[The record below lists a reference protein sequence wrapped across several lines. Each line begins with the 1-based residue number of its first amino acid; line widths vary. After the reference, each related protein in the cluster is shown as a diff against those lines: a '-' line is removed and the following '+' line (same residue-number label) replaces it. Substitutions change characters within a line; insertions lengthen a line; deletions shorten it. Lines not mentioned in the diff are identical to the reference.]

1 MNNNTNKH
9 IADINSKTIFR
20 NNILCAQFIRDNI
33 NIPLLKD
40 VKPEDLEDVTERF
53 GSYFGVEYQADTV
66 KRIKIKLEDY
76 EETFYMISI
85 IDHKSD
91 VDYNVAMQLLKY
103 MACIWA
109 EYEKTFLDESGRI
122 IRNKSFKYP
131 PIIPVV
137 YYEGEKEWTAD
148 MRLRDRVMFSDILRP
163 YIPDFKYI
171 VVRNHDFSDEELLSR
186 EDEMSLLMLINKFQ
200 TADDISNFKEISKDK
215 IDSIIQDSPEAVID
229 IIASVVKSL
238 CTKIHISAEETDE
251 TVRKVR
257 EHKLGYLF
265 ENMEKIDIQELRR
278 IADQERLRAE
288 VNRKE
293 ADENRKIADE
303 NRKKADENHRETEEE
318 RRRIKRTAFVSIK
331 CFLMDIECDLEKI
344 ESAIYA
350 QEDTNKIVEWI
361 DNMEQTTDKMNFYKD
376 IIGED
381 A

>member
-91 VDYNVAMQLLKY
+91 VDYNVAMQLLLY

-137 YYEGEKEWTAD
+137 YYEGEKEKTAD
-148 MRLRDRVMFSDILRP
+148 MHLRDRVMFSVNIL
-163 YIPDFKYI
+163 
-171 VVRNHDFSDEELLSR
+171 LL
-186 EDEMSLLMLINKFQ
+186 EIMIFQ
-200 TADDISNFKEISKDK
+200 MK
-215 IDSIIQDSPEAVID
+215 
-229 IIASVVKSL
+229 
-238 CTKIHISAEETDE
+238 
-251 TVRKVR
+251 
-257 EHKLGYLF
+257 
-265 ENMEKIDIQELRR
+265 
-278 IADQERLRAE
+278 
-288 VNRKE
+288 
-293 ADENRKIADE
+293 
-303 NRKKADENHRETEEE
+303 
-318 RRRIKRTAFVSIK
+318 
-331 CFLMDIECDLEKI
+331 
-344 ESAIYA
+344 
-350 QEDTNKIVEWI
+350 
-361 DNMEQTTDKMNFYKD
+361 NFYQEKMRCRYSC
-376 IIGED
+376 
-381 A
+381 